1 MRQEPLEEFLF
12 GVNSGD
18 IAPDEV
24 VEDRGDFSWAFAGSV
39 RSHGV
44 KLAEFRLQGWPG
56 GLAGAQTSLQCA
68 AVLEETAELVL
79 CQFWLAASHS
89 FDKRFHFVTAYVV
102 AMQMVFWSKVAPL
115 QVVRPNVADGLVCRP

>member
-24 VEDRGDFSWAFAGSV
+24 VKERGDFSWAFAGSV
-39 RSHGV
+39 RRHGV
-44 KLAEFRLQGWPG
+44 KLAEFRLQSWPS
-56 GLAGAQTSLQCA
+56 GLAGAQTSLQCS

-79 CQFWLAASHS
+79 RQFRLAASHS

-102 AMQMVFWSKVAPL
+102 AMQMVFGSKVAPL
-115 QVVRPNVADGLVCRP
+115 QVVRPNIVDGLGCSP